1 MRQTRVRR
9 WTGIGALLLVL
20 AVISAACG
28 GGDDSSVSTGG
39 GTTTTTANN
48 DGGSDGADGNDVF
61 ELQRELLALGCNPGP
76 LDGKLGADTVA
87 AIKRFQT
94 AADLVPDGIV
104 GPDTRAILTTANE
117 TEQPQC
123 PPPPPTPPSTTPP
136 TAGPTAP
143 PTAAPTTPTTSGGT
157 PVCTDAAIRPAIIAS
172 LGPGEQLFKLNAFQC
187 VNIWAVATPDV
198 GPDQQNDYEITVLL
212 RWNGSAWQ
220 VVDRGVYCDN
230 GQVPQSIYQQ
240 ACETN

>member
-1 MRQTRVRR
+1 MDMKRSLVWWTRSAV
-9 WTGIGALLLVL
+9 AVL
-20 AVISAACG
+20 ALAMLAAACG
-28 GGDDSSVSTGG
+28 GGDDSSVSTG

-61 ELQRELLALGCNPGP
+61 ELQRELLALGCDPGP
-76 LDGKLGADTVA
+76 LDGNLGADTVA

-104 GPDTRAILTTANE
+104 GPDTRAILTTAND

-123 PPPPPTPPSTTPP
+123 PPPPPTPP
-136 TAGPTAP
+136 
-143 PTAAPTTPTTSGGT
+143 TAAPTTPSTAAPTSPTTAGGT
-157 PVCTDAAIRPAIIAS
+157 PACTDAAIRPAVIAS
-172 LGPGEQLFKLNAFQC
+172 LGPGEQLFKLNAFNC
-187 VNIWAVATPDV
+187 ASIWAVANPDV
-198 GPDQQNDYEITVLL
+198 GPDQQNDYEITALL

-230 GQVPQSIYQQ
+230 GEVPQSLYQA
-240 ACETN
+240 ACESN

>member
-1 MRQTRVRR
+1 MRQTRARR

-20 AVISAACG
+20 AVVGAACG
-28 GGDDSSVSTGG
+28 GGDDSSVSTG

-61 ELQRELLALGCNPGP
+61 ELQRELLALGCDPGP

-87 AIKRFQT
+87 AIKRFQA
-94 AADLVPDGIV
+94 AADLVPDGVV

-117 TEQPQC
+117 TEQPKC
-123 PPPPPTPPSTTPP
+123 PVPPPTPP
-136 TAGPTAP
+136 TAAPTAP
-143 PTAAPTTPTTSGGT
+143 PTAAPTSPTTGGGGGT
-157 PVCTDAAIRPAIIAS
+157 PVCTDAAIRPAVIAS
-172 LGPGEQLFKLNAFQC
+172 LGPGEQLFKLNKFNCA
-187 VNIWAVATPDV
+187 NIWAVATPDV
-198 GPDQQNDYEITVLL
+198 GADPQNDYEITVLL

-230 GQVPQSIYQQ
+230 GAVPQSIYQA
-240 ACETN
+240 ACESN

>member
-1 MRQTRVRR
+1 MRQARVRR
-9 WTGIGALLLVL
+9 WTAIGALLLVL
-20 AVISAACG
+20 AVVSAAC
-28 GGDDSSVSTGG
+28 GGDDSSVSSGG
-39 GTTTTTANN
+39 GTTTTTPNN
-48 DGGSDGADGNDVF
+48 DGGSDGADGNDVL

-87 AIKRFQT
+87 AIKRFQAT
-94 AADLVPDGIV
+94 ADLVPDGVV
-104 GPDTRAILTTANE
+104 GPDTRAILTTANQ

-123 PPPPPTPPSTTPP
+123 PPPPPTPPPTTPP
-136 TAGPTAP
+136 TAGPTAAS
-143 PTAAPTTPTTSGGT
+143 TSPTTGGGGT
-157 PVCTDAAIRPAIIAS
+157 PVCTDAAIRPAVIAS
-172 LGPGEQLFKLNAFQC
+172 LGPGEQLFMLNAFKC
-187 VNIWAVATPDV
+187 VNIWAVVSPDV

-230 GQVPQSIYQQ
+230 GEVPQSIYQQ

>member
-9 WTGIGALLLVL
+9 WTGIGVLLLALV
-20 AVISAACG
+20 SAACG

-39 GTTTTTANN
+39 TTATTANN

-61 ELQRELLALGCNPGP
+61 ELQRELLALGCDPGP

-87 AIKRFQT
+87 AIKRFQA

-104 GPDTRAILTTANE
+104 GPDTRAILTTANQ
-117 TEQPQC
+117 TEAPKC
-123 PPPPPTPPSTTPP
+123 PVPPPT
-136 TAGPTAP
+136 P
-143 PTAAPTTPTTSGGT
+143 PTAAPTASPTSPTTSGGGGT
-157 PVCTDAAIRPAIIAS
+157 PACTDAAIRPAVIAS
-172 LGPGEQLFKLNAFQC
+172 LGPGEQLFKLNEFHCAS
-187 VNIWAVATPDV
+187 IWAVASPDV
-198 GPDQQNDYEITVLL
+198 GADQQDSYEITVLL

-230 GQVPQSIYQQ
+230 GEVPQSIYQA
-240 ACETN
+240 ACESN